1 LKNDINIQELINKF
15 VAVPHPDL
23 LKTPPR
29 QPAPSAA
36 PGPLA
41 QETVAELLAECSDQ
55 TPDRELAM
63 LKAQLGPK
71 FVEEQE
77 KLFQRLQLLHLD
89 AQATSAAGDKLLNL
103 KD

>member
-1 LKNDINIQELINKF
+1 
-15 VAVPHPDL
+15 VPRPDL

-41 QETVAELLAECSDQ
+41 EETVAELLAECRVQSS
-55 TPDRELAM
+55 PDRELEM

-77 KLFQRLQLLHLD
+77 KLFQRLQLLSLE
-89 AQATSAAGDKLLNL
+89 AKATSVGGDKLLIL